1 MPRKIVFVSRLDGDC
16 ALGARTLCRIA
27 TRLNEK
33 YPDIEIIIV
42 GGGDAYPEICA
53 VASKINAKINR
64 ELIKV
69 VGKATN
75 PAIFYENHDEN
86 TLFVGV
92 SRAALEAIAHG
103 VPAILLGDEGYLGLF
118 DESKLAAARATNF
131 TARRASFDAQRAS
144 FGERGAS
151 FGERSASFG
160 ARSAGFGERS
170 ADFGARSASFGARRA
185 SFGER
190 SASFGARRASFG
202 ERSADFGTRSTS
214 FGERSAVFFNTRAQN
229 SKIQTAKAPKTVKS
243 AKSAPKAPG
252 ARCGA
257 GVSEKEIEK
266 LKAEKYFLFATCGG
280 AHKRGHISSADAA
293 RVLEY
298 IGKQFSARPIIAVLN
313 PEGDFEISQKIAKI
327 MPNSAV
333 FCPKTPSE
341 MKNLAKS
348 SEFCICERYHGA
360 LFSLACGAPT
370 LAVSSD
376 PKMRAL
382 CREFGLA
389 DAVAPEKFFKCAT
402 KSCDFAIKCVQS
414 ALTAWQGNSPAAT
427 RLVEETAHRADAQ
440 IEAVL
445 RKFTQ

>member
-170 ADFGARSASFGARRA
+170 ADFGARSAGFGAPR
-185 SFGER
+185 
-190 SASFGARRASFG
+190 
-202 ERSADFGTRSTS
+202 
-214 FGERSAVFFNTRAQN
+214 AVFFSTRAQN

-243 AKSAPKAPG
+243 AKSAPKASG

-257 GVSEKEIEK
+257 GVSGKEIEK

-280 AHKRGHISSADAA
+280 AHKRGYISSADAA

-298 IGKQFSARPIIAVLN
+298 IGKQFNARPIIAVLN
-313 PEGDFEISQKIAKI
+313 HEGDFEISQKIAKI
-327 MPNSAV
+327 MSNSAV
-333 FCPKTPSE
+333 FCPNTPSE

-389 DAVAPEKFFKCAT
+389 DAVAPEKFFKYAT

-414 ALTAWQGNSPAAT
+414 ALTAWQGNAPAAA
-427 RLVEETAHRADAQ
+427 RLVEENARRADAQ

-445 RKFTQ
+445 LKFTQ